1 MKTFH
6 HGGRIGD
13 CVYALWTMKALGG
26 GKLILTDYHHPNWD
40 LTIAR
45 SMERFLRYQPYVHDV
60 EFLPYHE
67 VKRHFAKRLDRSNDY
82 TSADVDY
89 DLRAAEDDYNPEKF
103 PEWIGPDWPGNCH
116 IAKRYAT
123 HFGLEFDGKPWLT
136 APLLPSVPFYDIVVH
151 LPAYRLVRSVEDWI
165 ELIEILTE
173 DYECLFL
180 DSSSNRNGRDLLD
193 TATSINSSQIFL
205 GAVSSCHAIAEG
217 LGKPRL
223 VEQAPGCFNVTP
235 TLSLNGMSNGDVVKE
250 VWKYL

>member
-26 GKLILTDYHHPNWD
+26 GKLILSDFHRPNWD

-45 SMERFLRYQPYVHDV
+45 SMERFLRYQPYVQDV
-60 EFLPYHE
+60 EFRPYSDSVLRNSE
-67 VKRHFAKRLDRSNDY
+67 SCTLTNI
-82 TSADVDY
+82 DY
-89 DLRAAEDDYNPEKF
+89 DLRAAEDDFNPDKF
-103 PEWIGPDWPGNCH
+103 PEWDKKDWPGNCH

-123 HFGLEFDGKPWLT
+123 HFGLEFDGKPWIE
-136 APLLPSVPFYDIVVH
+136 APKVDNYIGMATVH
-151 LPAYRLVRSVEDWI
+151 LPAYRLVRKVEDWVD
-165 ELIEILTE
+165 ILSHYFE
-173 DYECLFL
+173 NYQYFLL
-180 DSSSNRNGRDLLD
+180 DSSRNRTGLDNDLLV
-193 TATSINSSQIFL
+193 TAININSSRVFL

-235 TLSLNGMSNGDVVKE
+235 TLSLNGMSNADVVKE
-250 VWKYL
+250 VRKYL